1 VKVILESY
9 LSGKSLLGWMIDRP
23 AQVIGL
29 WIVTAVALWAIAP
42 RWTEVAQDG
51 DLRFLP
57 SQTPSQRG
65 QLLLEA
71 GFPDQRSRSE
81 WFLLFCRDREQSL
94 TPRDLAVA
102 LDVARHLAHATAVA
116 EVKRTFSQSA
126 VRPAISG
133 GNVASATPTDIS
145 SEDRKDRWGLAI
157 RWYDIAIE
165 LDSKWADAMEAAG
178 EPKGS
183 GRLSQ
188 AYWDRAAI
196 WEFAGDFTRRDSDLL
211 EAKGLSGEGGGIPQW
226 NKPQEAGF
234 FSWDPLLEIWTWED
248 EVLGSKLGKERG
260 DAKLISLRMATEFSS
275 TKQLEVRQGL
285 DGLIDR
291 CRARSGDGEGGRGLR
306 IEWSGSGALGAD
318 MLLAASQSVRKTEV
332 ATVLLVI
339 GALWYL
345 YRAPLLVLIP
355 LVSIALSVWLSTSLI
370 ALMAQSEGDAN
381 RWGWLKV
388 FTTSR
393 IFLVVLL
400 YGAGTDFCLFFI
412 ARLREELA
420 SEATIDPSCDST
432 SSFRTC
438 LRQAW
443 LAVRPALV
451 GSAATTVVGLLMMG
465 VASFEKYRFS
475 GWIIGIGLVV
485 SIAVVL
491 TFTTSLLSLLGDRV
505 FWPQGRSLSSGGAE
519 GRSLREP
526 KSVRTHRWW
535 PTIAGWLVDS
545 PSWCL
550 WGTLAILAVPAIY
563 GWNRMEDVSYNFTK
577 QLSDSSP
584 SLQGMKEIEKR
595 FGVGSRS
602 PIQVVAKLEGL
613 GGESAELRSAI
624 DGVRESMYLPGVQSV
639 RCLTDPLGD
648 FPPGRRIGLFG
659 KEAWR
664 KRWLESNPWVQAQFL
679 HRDPSTGSLYAR
691 WDIAMTADPFS
702 DEAAEILKGV
712 DREMER
718 LRSEPMW
725 QGATLERCG
734 ATAGMVDLKQVTG
747 RDQIQ
752 IQWAVSVGVGL
763 ALWILLGKVRWS
775 FYLMVTVLIS
785 YLVTMGLTHW
795 FFEAW
800 RGDAYQG
807 IDWKVPLFLFVILVA
822 VGQDYNV
829 YLVTRV
835 AEEQKRRGSREGM
848 RYAIE
853 TTGSIISSCGLVMAG
868 TFLALAV
875 GGGLQWLAEI
885 GVPAWLVGDAR
896 SPVLQGMTELGVAI
910 SLGILID
917 TFVVRTILVPALLS
931 LDARIFDPRERTRNP
946 TRDAS

>member
-1 VKVILESY
+1 
-9 LSGKSLLGWMIDRP
+9 MIDCP
-23 AQVIGL
+23 LQVIGL
-29 WIVTAVALWAIAP
+29 WIIAAIALWTAAP
-42 RWTEVAQDG
+42 SWDQVAQDG

-57 SQTPSQRG
+57 ADSPSQRG
-65 QLLLEA
+65 QHLLET

-81 WFLLFCRDREQSL
+81 WYLLFCRDRQQPL
-94 TPRDLAVA
+94 TSVDMAVA

-116 EVKRTFSQSA
+116 EAKRTLGASLDRSSKT
-126 VRPAISG
+126 P
-133 GNVASATPTDIS
+133 GNVASATPVEIL
-145 SEDRKDRWGLAI
+145 SEDRKDRWAQAI
-157 RWYDIAIE
+157 RWYDIAID
-165 LDSKWADAMEAAG
+165 LDSKWAEAMEVAG
-178 EPKGS
+178 NPVASE
-183 GRLSQ
+183 RLSQ

-196 WEFAGDFTRRDSDLL
+196 WDLSGDYAQRDRDLL
-211 EAKGLSGEGGGIPQW
+211 EAGILSGQESGIPQW
-226 NKPQEAGF
+226 KKPQDSEV
-234 FSWDPLLEIWTWED
+234 FSWDPLQEIWTWED
-248 EVLGSKLGKERG
+248 EVLGSKLGSDRG
-260 DAKLISLRMATEFSS
+260 DAKLISLRIATEFSS
-275 TKQLEVRQGL
+275 TKQLEVRQRL
-285 DGLIDR
+285 NSLLER
-291 CRARSGDGEGGRGLR
+291 CRARSGGGEDANGLR
-306 IEWSGSGALGAD
+306 IESSGSAALGAD

-332 ATVLLVI
+332 ATVMLVI

-355 LVSIALSVWLSTSLI
+355 LVSIALSVWLATSLI
-370 ALMAQSEGDAN
+370 ALMAQSEVDPN

-393 IFLVVLL
+393 IFVVVLL

-420 SEATIDPSCDST
+420 SGSGNDSNGDCT
-432 SSFRTC
+432 SSFRLG

-451 GSAATTVVGLLMMG
+451 GSAATTVIGLLMMG

-475 GWIIGIGLVV
+475 GWIIGIGLTV
-485 SIAVVL
+485 SIVVVL

-505 FWPQGRSLSSGGAE
+505 FWPRRSSTSSEVARGHLPGG
-519 GRSLREP
+519 GKHHRIS
-526 KSVRTHRWW
+526 RWW
-535 PTIAGWLVDS
+535 STIARWLVDS
-545 PSWCL
+545 PVRCFL
-550 WGTLAILAVPAIY
+550 GTLAILAVPAIY
-563 GWNRMEDVSYNFTK
+563 GWMRLEKVSYNLTS

-584 SLQGMKEIEKR
+584 SVRGMEEIEQR

-602 PIQVVAKLEGL
+602 PIQLVAKLEGVTV
-613 GGESAELRSAI
+613 ESAKLRSAI
-624 DGVRESMYLPGVQSV
+624 DKVRELMYLPGVLSV
-639 RCLTDPLGD
+639 RCVTDPLGD

-659 KEAWR
+659 KDAWR
-664 KRWLESNPWVQAQFL
+664 KRWLESNPWIQSHFL
-679 HRDPSTGSLYAR
+679 LTDLSTGSLFAR
-691 WDIAMTADPFS
+691 WDIAMAADPFS

-712 DREMER
+712 DQWIGQ
-718 LRSEPMW
+718 LRNEPIW
-725 QGATLERCG
+725 RGAKLERCG

-747 RDQIQ
+747 RDQIR
-752 IQWAVSVGVGL
+752 IQWAVSAGVGL
-763 ALWILLGKVRWS
+763 ALWILLGKARWS
-775 FYLMVTVLIS
+775 FYLMATVLLS

-800 RGDAYQG
+800 RGDTYQG

-835 AEEQKRRGSREGM
+835 AEEQKRWGSRQGM

-868 TFLALAV
+868 TFLALAA
-875 GGGLQWLAEI
+875 GGGLQWLAET

-931 LDARIFDPRERTRNP
+931 LDARIFDPQERIRNS

>member
-1 VKVILESY
+1 MNVILKPNRAE
-9 LSGKSLLGWMIDRP
+9 KCLLRWIIDRP
-23 AQVIGL
+23 AWVIGL
-29 WIVTAVALWAIAP
+29 WIVSAVSLWAVAP
-42 RWTEVAQDG
+42 RWDQVAQDG

-57 SQTPSQRG
+57 SDSPSQRG
-65 QLLLEA
+65 QQLLET

-81 WFLLFCRDREQSL
+81 WYLLFCRDREQPL
-94 TPRDLAVA
+94 TPRDMAVS

-116 EVKRTFSQSA
+116 QVKRTMSQSA
-126 VRPAISG
+126 DGSSARE
-133 GNVASATPTDIS
+133 NVASATPKEIPAK
-145 SEDRKDRWGLAI
+145 EQMDRWGLAI

-165 LDSKWADAMEAAG
+165 LDSKWADAMEVAG
-178 EPKGS
+178 EPIAS

-196 WEFAGDFTRRDSDLL
+196 WELAGDLSQRDRDLL
-211 EAKGLSGEGGGIPQW
+211 EAGNLSGQGLELPQW
-226 NKPQEAGF
+226 KKPLEPEV

-248 EVLGSKLGKERG
+248 EVLGSKLGSERR

-275 TKQLEVRQGL
+275 TKQLEVRQRL
-285 DGLIDR
+285 EGLIDR
-291 CRARSGDGEGGRGLR
+291 CRERSGGERGTEGLR

-318 MLLAASQSVRKTEV
+318 MLVAASESVRKTEV

-355 LVSIALSVWLSTSLI
+355 LVSIALSVWIATSLI
-370 ALMAQSEGDAN
+370 ALMAQSEVEPD

-412 ARLREELA
+412 SRLREELA
-420 SEATIDPSCDST
+420 SDSRSDPNGDEIGPFR
-432 SSFRTC
+432 SSLTK
-438 LRQAW
+438 AW

-451 GSAATTVVGLLMMG
+451 GSAVTTVIGLLMMG

-475 GWIIGIGLVV
+475 GWIIGIGLTV
-485 SIAVVL
+485 SIVVVL
-491 TFTTSLLSLLGDRV
+491 TFTTSLLALLGARV
-505 FWPQGRSLSSGGAE
+505 FWPQGRSLLSERAT
-519 GRSLREP
+519 GRSVEEP
-526 KSVRTHRWW
+526 KNPSVNRWW
-535 PTIAGWLVDS
+535 STIAGWLVET
-545 PSWCL
+545 PYRCL
-550 WGTLAILAVPAIY
+550 LVTLGFLLFPAIY
-563 GWNRMEDVSYNFTK
+563 GWMRMEKVNYNLTN
-577 QLSDSSP
+577 QLSGSSP
-584 SLQGMKEIEKR
+584 SVRGMEEIEKR
-595 FGVGSRS
+595 FSVGSRS
-602 PIQVVAKLEGL
+602 PIQLVAKLQGVTL
-613 GGESAELRSAI
+613 ESSELRSAI
-624 DGVRESMYLPGVQSV
+624 DSVRESMYLPGVQSV
-639 RCLTDPLGD
+639 RCVTDPLGD

-659 KEAWR
+659 KDAWR
-664 KRWLESNPWVQAQFL
+664 KRWLESNPWIQAQFL
-679 HRDPSTGSLYAR
+679 HNDSSTGSVYVR
-691 WDIAMTADPFS
+691 WDIAMASDPFS
-702 DEAAEILKGV
+702 GEAAEILKGV
-712 DREMER
+712 DQWMDQ
-718 LRSEPMW
+718 LRHEPFW
-725 QGATLERCG
+725 SGAKLERCG
-734 ATAGMVDLKQVTG
+734 ATAGMVDLKKVTG
-747 RDQIQ
+747 RDQIR
-752 IQWAVSVGVGL
+752 IRWAVSAGVGL

-775 FYLMVTVLIS
+775 FYLMVTVLVS

-835 AEEQKRRGSREGM
+835 AEEQKLRGSRRGM
-848 RYAIE
+848 QYAIE

-868 TFLALAV
+868 TFLALAA
-875 GGGLQWLAEI
+875 GGAIQWLAEA
-885 GVPAWLVGDAR
+885 GVPAWLVGNAR

-931 LDARIFDPRERTRNP
+931 LDARIFDPQERTRNP
-946 TRDAS
+946 IRDAS

>member
-1 VKVILESY
+1 VNVILAPNRTEQSW
-9 LSGKSLLGWMIDRP
+9 LSWIIDRP
-23 AQVIGL
+23 AIVIGL
-29 WIVTAVALWAIAP
+29 WIVAAIALWAIAP
-42 RWTEVAQDG
+42 RWDDVAQDG

-57 SQTPSQRG
+57 ADSPSQRG
-65 QLLLEA
+65 QHLLET
-71 GFPDQRSRSE
+71 GFPEQRSRSE
-81 WFLLFCRDREQSL
+81 WYLLFCRDREQSL
-94 TPRDLAVA
+94 TRRDMAVA
-102 LDVARHLAHATAVA
+102 LDVARHLAQATAVA
-116 EVKRTFSQSA
+116 EAKRTLRQSA
-126 VRPAISG
+126 NRPAIS
-133 GNVASATPTDIS
+133 
-145 SEDRKDRWGLAI
+145 SEIPPEGQENRWSLAL
-157 RWYDIAIE
+157 RWYDIAID
-165 LDSKWADAMEAAG
+165 LDSKWADAMEASRDSLPS
-178 EPKGS
+178 E
-183 GRLSQ
+183 RLSQ
-188 AYWDRAAI
+188 AYWDRAEI
-196 WEFAGDFTRRDSDLL
+196 WRLAGDLLQRDRDLL
-211 EAKGLSGEGGGIPQW
+211 EARNLSGKGSEKPQW
-226 NKPQEAGF
+226 DTPLEPEG

-248 EVLGSKLGKERG
+248 DVLGSKLGSERR

-275 TKQLEVRQGL
+275 TKQLEVRQRL
-285 DGLIDR
+285 DRLIER
-291 CRARSGDGEGGRGLR
+291 CRARSGGGEETRGLR
-306 IEWSGSGALGAD
+306 IESSGSGAVGAD

-355 LVSIALSVWLSTSLI
+355 LVSIALSVWLATSLI
-370 ALMAQSEGDAN
+370 ALLAQSEGDPD

-420 SEATIDPSCDST
+420 NDAMIHPKADGKAF
-432 SSFRTC
+432 FRSG

-443 LAVRPALV
+443 LAVRPALL

-465 VASFEKYRFS
+465 VAHFEKYRFS
-475 GWIIGIGLVV
+475 GWIIGIGLAV
-485 SIAVVL
+485 SIVVIL
-491 TFTTSLLSLLGDRV
+491 TFTTGLLALLGDRV
-505 FWPQGRSLSSGGAE
+505 FWPHGRSLWSGEAT
-519 GRSLREP
+519 GRSVREP
-526 KSVRTHRWW
+526 KIHRNNRWW
-535 PTIAGWLVDS
+535 STIAGWLVDS
-545 PSWCL
+545 PFHCL
-550 WGTLAILAVPAIY
+550 LGTLAILAVPAIY
-563 GWNRMEDVSYNFTK
+563 GWMRMEKVSYNLTN

-584 SLQGMKEIEKR
+584 SLRGMQEIEQR

-602 PIQVVAKLEGL
+602 PIQLVAKLEGVTL
-613 GGESAELRSAI
+613 ESAEWRSAI

-648 FPPGRRIGLFG
+648 FPPSRRIGLFG
-659 KEAWR
+659 KDAWR
-664 KRWLESNPWVQAQFL
+664 KRWLESNPWIQAQFL
-679 HRDPSTGSLYAR
+679 HCDPSTGSLYVR
-691 WDIAMTADPFS
+691 WDISFAADPFS
-702 DEAAEILKGV
+702 DEAAEVLRGV
-712 DREMER
+712 DQFLGQ
-718 LRSEPMW
+718 LRQEPMW
-725 QGATLERCG
+725 RRATLERCG

-747 RDQIQ
+747 KDQAR

-763 ALWILLGKVRWS
+763 ALWILLKKVRWS
-775 FYLMVTVLIS
+775 FYLMVTVLVS
-785 YLVTMGLTHW
+785 YLVTMGLTHC
-795 FFEAW
+795 FFEMW
-800 RGDAYQG
+800 RGEDYQG

-868 TFLALAV
+868 TFLALAA
-875 GGGLQWLAEI
+875 GGGLQWLAEA
-885 GVPAWLVGDAR
+885 GMPAWLVGDAR

-931 LDARIFDPRERTRNP
+931 LDARIFDSQKRTRNP

>member
-1 VKVILESY
+1 VNDILEPNRAER
-9 LSGKSLLGWMIDRP
+9 GWLGWIIDRP
-23 AQVIGL
+23 AWVIGL
-29 WIVTAVALWAIAP
+29 WIIAALVLWAVAP
-42 RWTEVAQDG
+42 RWDEVAQDG

-57 SQTPSQRG
+57 ADSPSQQG
-65 QLLLEA
+65 QHLLEI
-71 GFPDQRSRSE
+71 GFPEQRSRSE
-81 WFLLFCRDREQSL
+81 WYLLFCRDREQSL
-94 TPRDLAVA
+94 TPHDLAVA

-116 EVKRTFSQSA
+116 EVRRTLSPSA
-126 VRPAISG
+126 DR
-133 GNVASATPTDIS
+133 SATSGEIVAKATTQEFS
-145 SEDRKDRWGLAI
+145 AEGQKDRWNLAI
-157 RWYDIAIE
+157 RWYDIAID
-165 LDSKWADAMEAAG
+165 LDSKWADAMEVAG
-178 EPKGS
+178 KLMAT

-188 AYWDRAAI
+188 AYWDRAAV
-196 WEFAGDFTRRDSDLL
+196 WELAGDRSQRDRDLL
-211 EAKGLSGEGGGIPQW
+211 EASRLSGQGSGVPQW
-226 NKPQEAGF
+226 NKPLEPEV
-234 FSWDPLLEIWTWED
+234 FSWDGLLEIWTWED
-248 EVLGSKLGKERG
+248 EVLGSKLGRERG
-260 DAKLISLRMATEFSS
+260 DSKLISLRMATEFSS

-285 DGLIDR
+285 AGLIER
-291 CRARSGDGEGGRGLR
+291 CRARSGGGEDTSGLR
-306 IEWSGSGALGAD
+306 IDWSGSGALGAD

-332 ATVLLVI
+332 ATMLLVI

-345 YRAPLLVLIP
+345 YRSPLLVLIP

-370 ALMAQSEGDAN
+370 ALMAQLEGDPD

-420 SEATIDPSCDST
+420 HAATTDLHGDGT
-432 SSFRTC
+432 DLFRSG
-438 LRQAW
+438 LKKAW

-451 GSAATTVVGLLMMG
+451 GSAATTVIGLLLMG
-465 VASFEKYRFS
+465 VARFEKFRFS
-475 GWIIGIGLVV
+475 GWIIGIGLTV
-485 SIAVVL
+485 SILVVL
-491 TFTTSLLSLLGDRV
+491 TFTTSLLAILGDRI
-505 FWPQGRSLSSGGAE
+505 FWPHGKPLFGGSAVGRSWRQPE
-519 GRSLREP
+519 NHRI
-526 KSVRTHRWW
+526 HRWW
-535 PTIAGWLVDS
+535 STIAGWVVDS
-545 PSWCL
+545 PFRCL
-550 WGTLAILAVPAIY
+550 LSTLAILAVPAIY
-563 GWNRMEDVSYNFTK
+563 GWIRMEKVSYNLTN

-584 SLQGMKEIEKR
+584 SLRGMQEIEQR

-602 PIQVVAKLEGL
+602 PIQLVAKLDGMEL
-613 GGESAELRSAI
+613 ESADLRRAI
-624 DGVRESMYLPGVQSV
+624 DGVREVMYRPGVQSV

-664 KRWLESNPWVQAQFL
+664 KRWLESNPWIQAQFL
-679 HRDPSTGSLYAR
+679 HRDPSNGSLYAR
-691 WDIAMTADPFS
+691 WDVVMAADPFS
-702 DEAAEILKGV
+702 DEAAEILRGV
-712 DREMER
+712 DQWLGQ
-718 LRSEPMW
+718 LRHEPLW
-725 QGATLERCG
+725 RGATLERCG

-747 RDQIQ
+747 GDRIR
-752 IQWAVSVGVGL
+752 IQWAVSIGVGL

-775 FYLMVTVLIS
+775 LYLMVTVLVS

-807 IDWKVPLFLFVILVA
+807 IDWKVPLFLFVILIA

-835 AEEQKRRGSREGM
+835 AEEQRRRGSREGM
-848 RYAIE
+848 RHAIE
-853 TTGSIISSCGLVMAG
+853 TTGSIISSCGMVMAG
-868 TFLALAV
+868 TFLALAA
-875 GGGLQWLAEI
+875 GGGLQWLAES

-931 LDARIFDPRERTRNP
+931 LDVRIFDSQTQTRNP

>member
-1 VKVILESY
+1 MNVILEPN
-9 LSGKSLLGWMIDRP
+9 LAEKSLLGWMIDRP
-23 AQVIGL
+23 VQVIGL
-29 WIVTAVALWAIAP
+29 WIVTAVALWAVAP

-57 SQTPSQRG
+57 SSSPSQRG
-65 QLLLEA
+65 QLLLES

-81 WFLLFCRDREQSL
+81 WFLLFCRDRDQSL

-116 EVKRTFSQSA
+116 EVKRVLRQSA
-126 VRPAISG
+126 DRPAISRE
-133 GNVASATPTDIS
+133 NVASATPSHIP
-145 SEDRKDRWGLAI
+145 SENQKDRWGLAI

-165 LDSKWADAMEAAG
+165 LDAKWADAMEAAG
-178 EPKGS
+178 APVAS

-196 WEFAGDFTRRDSDLL
+196 WEFAGDLPQRDSDLL
-211 EAKGLSGEGGGIPQW
+211 EAKGLSGEGTGVPQW
-226 NKPQEAGF
+226 NKPLEPDF

-248 EVLGSKLGKERG
+248 EVLGSKLGSERG
-260 DAKLISLRMATEFSS
+260 DAKLITLRMATEFSS
-275 TKQLEVRQGL
+275 TKQLEVRQRL
-285 DGLIDR
+285 EGLIER
-291 CRARSGDGEGGRGLR
+291 CRARSGAGEIARGLR

-318 MLLAASQSVRKTEV
+318 MLHAASQSVRKTEV
-332 ATVLLVI
+332 ATVLLVV

-355 LVSIALSVWLSTSLI
+355 LVSIALSVWLATSLI

-420 SEATIDPSCDST
+420 TQATIDPSGDR
-432 SSFRTC
+432 SSAFRSS

-451 GSAATTVVGLLMMG
+451 GSAATTVIGLLMMG

-475 GWIIGIGLVV
+475 GWIIGIGLAV

-491 TFTTSLLSLLGDRV
+491 TFTTSLLSILGERV
-505 FWPQGRSLSSGGAE
+505 FWPQGRSLLSGGVE
-519 GRSLREP
+519 GRSEREP
-526 KSVRTHRWW
+526 KSERTNRWW
-535 PTIAGWLVDS
+535 QKIAGWLVDS

-563 GWNRMEDVSYNFTK
+563 GWTRMGNVSYNLTN

-584 SLQGMKEIEKR
+584 SLQGMKEIEQR

-602 PIQVVAKLEGL
+602 PIQLVAKLEGVDW
-613 GGESAELRSAI
+613 EAPELRSAI

-659 KEAWR
+659 KDAWR
-664 KRWLESNPWVQAQFL
+664 KRWLESNPWIQAQFL
-679 HRDPSTGSLYAR
+679 HRDPATGSLYAR
-691 WDIAMTADPFS
+691 WDIALAVDPFS
-702 DEAAEILKGV
+702 DEAAEILSGV
-712 DREMER
+712 DRWMER
-718 LRSEPMW
+718 LRHEPTW
-725 QGATLERCG
+725 RGATLERCG

-747 RDQIQ
+747 RDQIR
-752 IQWAVSVGVGL
+752 IQWAVSVGVGV
-763 ALWILLGKVRWS
+763 ALWVLLGKVRWS
-775 FYLMVTVLIS
+775 FYLMTTVLIS

-868 TFLALAV
+868 TFLALAA
-875 GGGLQWLAEI
+875 GGGLQWLAEA

-931 LDARIFDPRERTRNP
+931 LDARIFEPRERTRNS